1 MTEFCGWSFV
11 HFAAVGQTYNRYQ
24 IINEEVIP
32 PPMKYSVIIPSYNR
46 SLQLMLTLTAFE
58 KQTYPKDQFEVI
70 VVNDGSTDD
79 TLERLQQYSVPYRLA
94 VVNLAETSGRSA
106 ARNRGVAEANG
117 EYIIFCDPDF
127 LVSPNFIHA
136 HDSYHQQHSKA
147 VVSGVPYLFMNAY
160 TQLHPDFSEEEKM
173 AMAGVLL
180 PAGLWGEHFWHTNE
194 RIEIVT
200 REDILNDTDRLLKVI
215 APWEPVKSH
224 YDQFHTTDVAPWL
237 MAITRNLS
245 LSKQL
250 FDRVGGF
257 NEAFQKHGLEDWE
270 LGYRLHRSGCTFISM
285 KEPVGYHQEHPSGH
299 RTEDT
304 QGENIRIM
312 FKTHGFVDPE
322 LSLFAVMSPSEGI
335 EAYKNM
341 LRILQAWRKSK
352 RASLRYAAK
361 QVRRACTR
369 SARLFYKSPN
379 SPEYERFKTVL
390 KEAFT
395 AAHAI
400 YAEPQV
406 AGKSHRIK
414 AILSQACRSLM
425 PVPRKSLSRRSFAR
439 KLSTRRAVA
448 RKRKGLRTRKRLS
461 RR

>member
-1 MTEFCGWSFV
+1 
-11 HFAAVGQTYNRYQ
+11 
-24 IINEEVIP
+24 
-32 PPMKYSVIIPSYNR
+32 MKYSVIIPAYNR
-46 SLQLMLTLTAFE
+46 SLQLMLTLAAFE
-58 KQTYPKDQFEVI
+58 KQTYAMDQFEVV

-79 TLERLQQYSVPYRLA
+79 TLERLQQYIAPYRLA
-94 VVNLAETSGRSA
+94 VVSLAETSGRSA

-127 LVSPNFIHA
+127 LVSPDFIRV
-136 HDSYHQQHSKA
+136 HDSYHQQHPKA

-173 AMAGVLL
+173 AMAGVLI
-180 PAGLWGEHFWHTNE
+180 PAGLWSEHFWHTNE
-194 RIEIVT
+194 RIEIVS
-200 REDILNDTDRLLKVI
+200 REDILNETDRLSKVI
-215 APWEPVKSH
+215 APWEPVESH
-224 YDQFHTTDVAPWL
+224 YAQFSTTDVAPWL

-270 LGYRLHRSGCTFISM
+270 LGYRLHRYGCAFISM
-285 KEPVGYHQEHPSGH
+285 NEPVGYHQEHPSGH

-312 FKTHGFVDPE
+312 FKTHGFKDPE
-322 LSLFAVMSPSEGI
+322 LSLFAVLSPSEGI
-335 EAYKNM
+335 EAYKNI

-352 RASLRYAAK
+352 QAALRYAAK

-369 SARLFYKSPN
+369 SARLFYKSPG

-395 AAHAI
+395 TAHAI
-400 YAEPQV
+400 YTETQV
-406 AGKSHRIK
+406 AGRNHRIK
-414 AILSQACRSLM
+414 AILNQACRSLM
-425 PVPRKSLSRRSFAR
+425 PVTRKSVPRRSFAR
-439 KLSTRRAVA
+439 RSFVRRSSTRRAVA

-461 RR
+461 RH